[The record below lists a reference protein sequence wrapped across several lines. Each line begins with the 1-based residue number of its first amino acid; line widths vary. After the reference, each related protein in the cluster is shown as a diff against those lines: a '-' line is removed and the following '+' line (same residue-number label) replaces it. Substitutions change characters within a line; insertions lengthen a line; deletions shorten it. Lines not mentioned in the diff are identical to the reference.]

1 MKIGQKVRRVPLSL
15 TQTADNGKQE
25 HRPMTGKVVYIH
37 PEGRYHMVAFE
48 MRGGIVRECFGG
60 TDD

>member
-37 PEGRYHMVAFE
+37 PEGRYHMVALE
-48 MRGGIVRECFGG
+48 MRGGIVRECFEG

>member
-37 PEGRYHMVAFE
+37 PQGRYHLVEFE
-48 MRGGIVRECFGG
+48 V
-60 TDD
+60 

>member
-48 MRGGIVRECFGG
+48 MRGGIVRECFEG

>member
-37 PEGRYHMVAFE
+37 PQGRYHMVAFE
-48 MRGGIVRECFGG
+48 MRGGVVRECFGG

>member
-37 PEGRYHMVAFE
+37 PEGRYHMVTFE

>member
-48 MRGGIVRECFGG
+48 MREGIVRECFGG

>member
-1 MKIGQKVRRVPLSL
+1 MKIGQKVRRMPLSL

>member
-15 TQTADNGKQE
+15 TQTTDSGKQE

-37 PEGRYHMVAFE
+37 PRKRYHLVEFE
-48 MRGGIVRECFGG
+48 TWGGTVRECFQGVA
-60 TDD
+60 D

>member
-15 TQTADNGKQE
+15 TQTTDSGKQE

-37 PEGRYHMVAFE
+37 PQGRYHIVEFE
-48 MRGGIVRECFGG
+48 VCGGTVRECFDG
-60 TDD
+60 TSD

>member
-60 TDD
+60 TDN

>member
-15 TQTADNGKQE
+15 TQTADSGKQE

-60 TDD
+60 TDN

>member
-1 MKIGQKVRRVPLSL
+1 MKIGQKVRRMPLSL

-37 PEGRYHMVAFE
+37 PQGRYHIVEFE
-48 MRGGIVRECFGG
+48 VCGGTVRECFDG
-60 TDD
+60 TSD

>member
-60 TDD
+60 TDY

>member
-15 TQTADNGKQE
+15 TQTTDSGKQE
-25 HRPMTGKVVYIH
+25 HRPMTGTVVYIH

-48 MRGGIVRECFGG
+48 MRGGIVRECFEG
-60 TDD
+60 TDY

>member
-1 MKIGQKVRRVPLSL
+1 MKIGQKARRVPLSL

>member
-1 MKIGQKVRRVPLSL
+1 MKNGQKVRRVPLSL

-37 PEGRYHMVAFE
+37 PEGRYYVVAFE
-48 MRGGIVRECFGG
+48 MRGGIVRECFEG
-60 TDD
+60 TGY

>member
-15 TQTADNGKQE
+15 TQTADNGRQE
-25 HRPMTGKVVYIH
+25 HRPMTGPVVYIH
-37 PEGRYHMVAFE
+37 SQGRYHMVAFE
-48 MRGGIVRECFGG
+48 MRGGIVRECFEG

>member
-1 MKIGQKVRRVPLSL
+1 MPLSL

-37 PEGRYHMVAFE
+37 PEGRYHMVTFE
-48 MRGGIVRECFGG
+48 MRGGIGRECFGG

>member
-37 PEGRYHMVAFE
+37 PQGRYHMVAFE
-48 MRGGIVRECFGG
+48 MRGGIVRECFGR

>member
-48 MRGGIVRECFGG
+48 MRVGIVRECFEG

>member
-37 PEGRYHMVAFE
+37 PEGALSPGR
-48 MRGGIVRECFGG
+48 I
-60 TDD
+60 